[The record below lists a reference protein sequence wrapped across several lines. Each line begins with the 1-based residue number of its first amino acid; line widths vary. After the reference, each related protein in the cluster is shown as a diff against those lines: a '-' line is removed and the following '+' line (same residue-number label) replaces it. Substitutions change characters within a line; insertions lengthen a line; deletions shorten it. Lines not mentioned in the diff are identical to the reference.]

1 MLTQNERSPLQPPPP
16 PRLGPPSRHPPLTAR
31 AAAPPAV
38 EPLAAA
44 AAPRLQLAAAANH
57 TVGSRRRGS
66 ACRTASRRG
75 WWTGRALTWARCPPC
90 RSPPR
95 DAVAHEAIAAVS
107 EDTLSV
113 FVGDFDAGTIV
124 QADIATGVVTRT
136 LDAPSPGLLARSA
149 DGRSLWNTGVL
160 SGKLRRLS
168 LETGE
173 TSLTVGGGGGFAD
186 GNASAAQ
193 FDHPLGVALGVKAG
207 EDVLYVADSGNR
219 PHPPRRRGDGRGGDV
234 AGSARGR
241 RDGDADAAQFASP
254 YGVAAGADGWS
265 LYVTDEENDAV
276 RAIDLTSRRVT
287 TLAGA
292 AAAGDGSRG
301 FADGSFEAARFNKP
315 AGIAATKDG
324 KLLIVADAGNHAI
337 RLLDLEKRVVTT
349 IAGDGAAGAGA
360 FADGNAS
367 AARFNRPTGVGARA
381 DGHLLYVADAINDQ
395 VRQVIV
401 RMPATLVAKAAP
413 PRSSRARRRTQRCR
427 RPRSTQRRLRRVAL
441 AVALAAAGDE
451 CGGEPGA
458 APAAQAQGQQ
468 GFQEQD
474 ALAEAEA
481 LRGGNG
487 GAMSGGA
494 IAAVVGGALLLIVLI
509 VLCLCTLWDVL
520 RLRRGAV
527 QRCCCCRARA
537 TRGTRRRP
545 TRGRMSSGLN
555 VCLNRVSKIAL
566 VLSLHSD
573 DEEHRVVLLLR
584 AGHRRHRGAGRHG
597 KVALPRKCRGAARVA
612 RRPARQ
618 MRDVVQLAAVERPL
632 TVVDREHR
640 RRLAAARDQ
649 VATARHREVGR
660 LHDEPVLLEPPVVFI
675 ELPSGFGNAAARL
688 EALEIPEHY
697 AARTRIDGPQ
707 APLFR
712 TFAGRG
718 TRVSWPAMN

>member
-1 MLTQNERSPLQPPPP
+1 MRRALLLLVFPSLLASALPRGTRLSPLVQPH
-16 PRLGPPSRHPPLTAR
+16 RPLSNLS
-31 AAAPPAV
+31 AAAV
-38 EPLAAA
+38 RR
-44 AAPRLQLAAAANH
+44 RLQLAAAANH
-57 TVGSRRRGS
+57 TV
-66 ACRTASRRG
+66 TLASPRLG
-75 WWTGRALTWARCPPC
+75 LSHGLASWLVDWSSVNVGTVSTVPIASLVMQSPTG
-90 RSPPR
+90 
-95 DAVAHEAIAAVS
+95 VAVS

-149 DGRSLWNTGVL
+149 DGRSLWNTDVL

-207 EDVLYVADSGNR
+207 EDVLYVADSGNHR
-219 PHPPRRRGDGRGGDV
+219 IRRVDAVTGEVSTV

-367 AARFNRPTGVGARA
+367 AARFNRPTGVALSP
-381 DGHLLYVADAINDQ
+381 DGHLLYVADAFNDQ

-413 PRSSRARRRTQRCR
+413 PQQLQQPGQAANATL
-427 RPRSTQRRLRRVAL
+427 PPP
-441 AVALAAAGDE
+441 AVDSAPTTTLSPSPSPSPPPAMNAEAS
-451 CGGEPGA
+451 PA
-458 APAAQAQGQQ
+458 PKPAAQSQGQQ

-509 VLCLCTLWDVL
+509 VLCLCTLWMCCDCAEEL
-520 RLRRGAV
+520 F
-527 QRCCCCRARA
+527 QRCCCCVR
-537 TRGTRRRP
+537 
-545 TRGRMSSGLN
+545 
-555 VCLNRVSKIAL
+555 K
-566 VLSLHSD
+566 SD
-573 DEEHRVVLLLR
+573 PWDE
-584 AGHRRHRGAGRHG
+584 
-597 KVALPRKCRGAARVA
+597 
-612 RRPARQ
+612 
-618 MRDVVQLAAVERPL
+618 
-632 TVVDREHR
+632 T
-640 RRLAAARDQ
+640 
-649 VATARHREVGR
+649 
-660 LHDEPVLLEPPVVFI
+660 
-675 ELPSGFGNAAARL
+675 
-688 EALEIPEHY
+688 EAY
-697 AARTRIDGPQ
+697 KGPYVKW
-707 APLFR
+707 
-712 TFAGRG
+712 G
-718 TRVSWPAMN
+718 